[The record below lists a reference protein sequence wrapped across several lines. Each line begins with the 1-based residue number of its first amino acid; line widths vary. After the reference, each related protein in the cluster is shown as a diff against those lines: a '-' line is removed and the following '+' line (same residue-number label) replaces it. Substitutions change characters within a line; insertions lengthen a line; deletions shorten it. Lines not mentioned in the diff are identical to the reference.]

1 MTVVTRFAPSPT
13 GFLHIG
19 SARTALFNYLF
30 ARHFKGQFLLRI
42 EDTDRVR
49 STPDAI
55 EAIIAGLK
63 WLGLQWDHDP
73 IFQFERSKRHREVAL
88 EMVKK
93 GQAYYCY
100 ATPEELDEMRKLAG
114 IEGRPLRYDGRWRH
128 RSQSEAPQDV
138 KPVIRL
144 KAPETGE
151 THLKDLVQGEITVS
165 NATLDDMVL
174 LRSDGTPTYMLA
186 VVVDDHDMGITH
198 VIRGDDHLTNT
209 FRQIQIYEGM
219 GWKQP
224 QFAHIPLIHGSDG
237 AKLSKRHGAL
247 GVEAYRDMGFL
258 SEALCN
264 YLLRLGWS
272 HGDDEIISEKQAIEW
287 FNLDHV
293 GRSPSR
299 FDMAK
304 LLNVNAHYLKETE
317 NVKLLTLILPFLEKK
332 LKRDLLPFE
341 KDRILKGMEGLKVRA
356 KTLLELQEAAYFYIA
371 PLPFS
376 RDEKAQAVLTK
387 EALELLKDLK
397 TEFENLDILW
407 TENVLHEN
415 VQAFIEKKGLKL
427 KDIAQPLRVAL
438 TGSLVSPGLF
448 EVMEILGKEESMCRI
463 ENITKD

>member
-30 ARHFKGQFLLRI
+30 ARHFGGQFLLRI

-49 STPDAI
+49 STPEAI
-55 EAIIAGLK
+55 EAIISGLK
-63 WLGLQWDHDP
+63 WLGLDWDHDP
-73 IFQFERSKRHREVAL
+73 IFQFERYKRHQEVAL
-88 EMVKK
+88 EMVAK
-93 GQAYYCY
+93 GHAYYCY
-100 ATPEELDEMRKLAG
+100 ATPEELEEMRTLAG
-114 IEGRPLRYDGRWRH
+114 IEGRPLRYDGRWRN
-128 RSQSEAPQDV
+128 RSQDEAPEGV
-138 KPVIRL
+138 KPVVRL
-144 KAPETGE
+144 KALETGE

-165 NATLDDMVL
+165 NTTLDDMVL

-209 FRQIQIYEGM
+209 FRQIQIYDAM
-219 GWKQP
+219 GWERP
-224 QFAHIPLIHGSDG
+224 QFAHIPLIHGPDG

-258 SEALCN
+258 PEAMCN

-304 LLNVNAHYLKETE
+304 LLNVNAHYLKEE
-317 NVKLLTLILPFLEKK
+317 DNAKLLGLILPFLEKT
-332 LKRDLLPFE
+332 LGRDLLPFE
-341 KDRILKGMEGLKVRA
+341 KDRLLKGMEGLKVRS
-356 KTLLELQEAAYFYIA
+356 KTILELQEAAYFYVA

-376 RDEKAQAVLTK
+376 RDEKAQSVLT
-387 EALELLKDLK
+387 EAALILLKDLK
-397 TEFENLDILW
+397 TELETSKISW
-407 TENVLHEN
+407 TETPLHEN
-415 VQAFIEKKGLKL
+415 IQAFVEKKELKL

-448 EVMEILGKEESMCRI
+448 EVMEILGKEESLRRI
-463 ENITKD
+463 EMI